1 MRKNSK
7 TAAVLGLLL
16 VVLIAGQAF
25 AQDRIVGKALY
36 DKLRREARTLVKM
49 EGQPG
54 LSWTADGKASYI
66 NEDGTFKRV
75 DILTGEKTPLFDDA
89 KLLAAVNAMTG
100 RQEAKLFFNR
110 FQYLDEGK
118 KIQFSAFNKVFVY
131 DLASS
136 KLVFY
141 EPEPAIVGVRG
152 RAYSEILSPDLKVGA
167 FARDYNLYVK
177 DMDGKETALTTDGT
191 EDLRNAFP
199 DWVYPEELGQYQAF
213 WWSPDSKKIAF
224 MQFDEKP
231 VTKYPIV
238 HAVQ

>member
-1 MRKNSK
+1 MNKHQR
-7 TAAVLGLLL
+7 TAAFVGLLL
-16 VVLIAGQAF
+16 AVLLVGQAF
-25 AQDRIVGKALY
+25 AQERIVGKALY
-36 DKLRREARTLVKM
+36 EKLQREGRRMMGAPR
-49 EGQPG
+49 GGPG
-54 LSWTADGKASYI
+54 GGFAWTPDGKGSYAF
-66 NEDGTFKRV
+66 EDGTFKRT
-75 DILTGEKTPLFDDA
+75 DLLTGEKTPLFADA

-100 RQEAKLFFNR
+100 RQEGKAFFNR

-191 EDLRNAFP
+191 KDLRNAFP

-213 WWSPDSKKIAF
+213 WWSPD
-224 MQFDEKP
+224 
-231 VTKYPIV
+231 
-238 HAVQ
+238 